1 MKTLFRNLKILL
13 LCIVA
18 IALIS
23 LLSAAVIYLFV
34 AGISNQWIWSS
45 IILFVFIIVIW
56 FLKWRVD
63 WKHGGII
70 ILVITAFF
78 GSMADM
84 RGNQIY
90 NEPIRLFYRDLG
102 KLEVLTQSTTIN
114 GTTGT
119 NYYFNII
126 NASGHVVKHIP
137 IVEVIIFR
145 FFEYLIL
152 YAIVLSILVPFF
164 KLIRKIG
171 RRIDID

>member
-1 MKTLFRNLKILL
+1 
-13 LCIVA
+13 
-18 IALIS
+18 
-23 LLSAAVIYLFV
+23 
-34 AGISNQWIWSS
+34 
-45 IILFVFIIVIW
+45 
-56 FLKWRVD
+56 
-63 WKHGGII
+63 
-70 ILVITAFF
+70 
-78 GSMADM
+78 M